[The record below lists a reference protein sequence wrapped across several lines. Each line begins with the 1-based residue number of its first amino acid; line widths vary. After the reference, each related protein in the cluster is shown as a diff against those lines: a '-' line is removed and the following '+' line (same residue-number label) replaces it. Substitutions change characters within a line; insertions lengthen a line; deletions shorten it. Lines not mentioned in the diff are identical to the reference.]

1 MPCIVDGTMRSNAW
15 VLGCLLA
22 GTVLAKGSSKY
33 LEDFEFIRDTV
44 RLHGAAVRI
53 KSKQIDWKGACAR
66 LRPLFKS
73 CKDDAEHVKNCKRLL
88 AVLHDSHTGV
98 TRHSVDAR
106 RVPSKWDG
114 LYGGGLWIGW
124 DQGLLF
130 LQGLMKG
137 HPLTGAVPQGSVLAT
152 IAGEPAWLA
161 MEREKRR
168 ITMYA
173 GSSSDHSLFCPMDNR
188 LLPFRDHDAI
198 EIVFLT
204 PEGKAKKAKVA
215 RWGPGGKAFYPGT
228 DTLPDQVKW
237 AKGAVSAMLPIRWA
251 KVGYLRITGGMDQ
264 ETVRAFHT
272 ACDGLEGM
280 EALLLDCRR
289 MGGGTD
295 DCAWEMAGRFFPRGV
310 SNGMHGRIEAS
321 GRWQFDGP
329 LVMLQDEVEISSA
342 ETFTWAMTETE
353 RCVSVGRPTG
363 GWGIIPKGYACP
375 SGIVSFRLGVTNR
388 PTPIR
393 RIHTEGVGWPPD
405 VLVPYGPVLCA
416 RPDPVFEIGVEVLR
430 ALQAGEAR
438 KQVIARYHGIFHGK
452 PDKSLKGP
460 AHKLAKLSREDL
472 EERLA
477 LETALLKLD
486 KDLGPV
492 DALGVSRR
500 LQTLTP
506 RAKAAGV
513 KGPLTRLTKAVKSAK
528 AEIAAQKAFL
538 AMTDGEFQA
547 SEADR
552 KRFLAKHKR
561 SAIARF
567 AKQRLWR

>member
-1 MPCIVDGTMRSNAW
+1 MRSKAW
-15 VLGCLLA
+15 ILGCLLA
-22 GTVLAKGSSKY
+22 GTVLAKDSSKY
-33 LEDFEFIRDTV
+33 LQDFEFIRDTV
-44 RLHGAAVRI
+44 RQHGAAVRI
-53 KSKQIDWKGACAR
+53 KGKGIDWKAACAR
-66 LRPLFKS
+66 FRPLFKD
-73 CKDDAEHVKNCKRLL
+73 CKDDVEHVRNCKRLL

-98 TRHSVDAR
+98 TRHTADPKG
-106 RVPSKWDG
+106 VPSRWDG

-137 HPLTGAVPQGSVLAT
+137 HSLTGVVPQGSVLCT
-152 IAGEPAWLA
+152 IDGEPAWLA

-168 ITMYA
+168 ITMYS
-173 GSSSDHSLFCPMDNR
+173 GSSSDHSLFGALDNR
-188 LLPFRDHDAI
+188 LLPFGHHDSI

-204 PEGKAKKAKVA
+204 PEGKTKKARVA

-228 DTLPDQVKW
+228 ETLPDGLGS
-237 AKGAVSAMLPIRWA
+237 AKGAVSTMLSLRWG

-264 ETVRAFHT
+264 ETVRAFHA
-272 ACDGLEGM
+272 ACDRLEGM

-295 DCAWEMAGRFFPRGV
+295 DCAWNMAGRFFPKGV
-310 SNGMHGRIEAS
+310 NNGLHGRIEPS
-321 GRWQFDGP
+321 GAWQFGGP
-329 LVMLQDEVEISSA
+329 VVMLQDEVEISSA

-375 SGIVSFRLGVTNR
+375 SGIVSFRLGVNDR

-416 RPDPVFEIGVEVLR
+416 RADPVFEIGVEVLR
-430 ALQAGEAR
+430 TLHAGESR
-438 KQVIARYHGIFHGK
+438 KKTIACFHGVFHGK
-452 PDKSLKGP
+452 PDRKLKGP
-460 AHKLAKLSREDL
+460 ARKLAKLGKQDL
-472 EERLA
+472 EQRLA
-477 LETALLKLD
+477 LEAALLDLE

-492 DALGVSRR
+492 DALGASRR

-506 RAKAAGV
+506 RAKAVGV
-513 KGPLTRLTKAVKSAK
+513 KGPLTRLTKAVKGAK

-538 AMTDGEFQA
+538 EMTDEAFQA
-547 SEADR
+547 SEADK
-552 KRFLAKHKR
+552 KRFLSKHKK

-567 AKQRLWR
+567 ARERLWR

>member
-1 MPCIVDGTMRSNAW
+1 MRARGW
-15 VLGCLLA
+15 ILGALLA
-22 GTVLAKGSSKY
+22 GAVLAKGSSEY

-44 RLHGAAVRI
+44 RLHGAAIRI
-53 KSKQIDWKGACAR
+53 KSKKIDWKAACAR
-66 LRPLFKS
+66 FRPLFRD
-73 CKDDAEHVKNCKRLL
+73 CKDDVEHVKNCKRLL

-98 TRHSVDAR
+98 TNHSADAK

-124 DQGLLF
+124 DQGLCF

-137 HPLTGAVPQGSVLAT
+137 HSLTGVVPQGSVFCM
-152 IAGEPAWLA
+152 IGGEPAWLA

-168 ITMYA
+168 ITTYA
-173 GSSSDHSLFCPMDNR
+173 GSSSDHSLFGPLDNR
-188 LLPFRDHDAI
+188 FLPFGEEQALD
-198 EIVFLT
+198 IVFLT
-204 PEGKAKKAKVA
+204 PEGKTKKAKVG
-215 RWGPGGKAFYPGT
+215 RWGPGGKAFYPST
-228 DTLPDQVKW
+228 ETLPAGVKW
-237 AKGAVSAMLPIRWA
+237 AKGAVSTMLEAKWA
-251 KVGYLRITGGMDQ
+251 KVGYIRITGSMDQ
-264 ETVRAFHT
+264 ETVRAFHA
-272 ACDGLEGM
+272 ACDRLEGM

-295 DCAWEMAGRFFPRGV
+295 DCAWEMAGRFYPKGV
-310 SNGMHGRIEAS
+310 ANGAHGRITPS

-329 LVMLQDEVEISSA
+329 VVMLQDEVEVSSA
-342 ETFTWAMTETE
+342 ETFTWAMSETE

-363 GWGIIPKGYACP
+363 GWGIIPKGYSCP
-375 SGIVSFRLGVTNR
+375 SGIVSFRLGVTDR

-416 RPDPVFEIGVEVLR
+416 RPDPVFEIGLEVLR
-430 ALQAGEAR
+430 TLHGGQSR
-438 KQVIARYHGIFHGK
+438 KKTVAAFHAAFHGK
-452 PDKSLKGP
+452 PDTKKGP
-460 AHKLAKLSREDL
+460 ARMLAKLGREDL
-472 EERLA
+472 ERRLA
-477 LETALLKLD
+477 VETALLKLE

-500 LQTLTP
+500 LETLAP

-513 KGPLTRLTKAVKSAK
+513 KGALTRLTKAVASAK

-538 AMTDGEFQA
+538 EMTDASFQA
-547 SEADR
+547 SDADK
-552 KRFLAKHKR
+552 KRFLASHKK

-567 AKQRLWR
+567 AQDRLWR